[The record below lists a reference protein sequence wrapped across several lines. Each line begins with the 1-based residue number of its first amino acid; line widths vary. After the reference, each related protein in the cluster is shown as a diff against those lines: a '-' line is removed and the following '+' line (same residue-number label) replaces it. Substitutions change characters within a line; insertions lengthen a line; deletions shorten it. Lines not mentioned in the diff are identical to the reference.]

1 MREKMT
7 MTTRHTPHTPLSK
20 RVLSEPSTLLG
31 RLLVWGVS
39 LYAALVA
46 FYLVVFRLRVRRL
59 NYAVCIFDKHVLN
72 PVMMFLDRRH
82 WYAAVLRHKGRRS
95 GREYA
100 TPVTAEPTADGYVIP
115 LSYGE
120 DVDWLKNV
128 RASGRGTIEARDG
141 THVVGEPKV
150 IDAEEAMAAVS
161 ARARLMYRAF
171 GVECYLKMKRLAEEE
186 SARAGIVHQGLP
198 GRSEGACRLARPA
211 E

>member
-1 MREKMT
+1 VAAPAWLCADGSLYPSRAITHGPILLPIRWAIRARRILADHK
-7 MTTRHTPHTPLSK
+7 
-20 RVLSEPSTLLG
+20 VL
-31 RLLVWGVS
+31 RIWGVGLLIPS
-39 LYAALVA
+39 
-46 FYLVVFRLRVRRL
+46 
-59 NYAVCIFDKHVLN
+59 
-72 PVMMFLDRRH
+72 
-82 WYAAVLRHKGRRS
+82 
-95 GREYA
+95 
-100 TPVTAEPTADGYVIP
+100 VTAEPTADGYVIP

-171 GVECYLKMKRLAEEE
+171 GVERYLKMKRLAEEE

-198 GRSEGACRLARPA
+198 GRSEGACRLARLMSQQGQG
-211 E
+211 